1 MTQERLT
8 GVIIGM
14 GTVAIILSTWLV
26 YSQLFVRPT
35 CPELLGIPACYLV
48 LVCYLVAT
56 ISAAFPGSA
65 SAGILFY
72 AGIGSALAIAT
83 YGSSGQATGNVTCP
97 SFEGL
102 PMCFT
107 SFLAAFTMIG
117 ADVWR
122 RAGAMGRGVRPSPTR
137 DAT

>member
-14 GTVAIILSTWLV
+14 GLVAIILSTWLV
-26 YSQLFVRPT
+26 YSQLFIRPT
-35 CPELLGIPACYLV
+35 CPALFGTPACYFV
-48 LVCYLVAT
+48 LACYIVAT
-56 ISAAFPGSA
+56 VAAAFPGS
-65 SAGILFY
+65 SRSGFLFY
-72 AGIGSALAIAT
+72 IGVGSALAIAI
-83 YGSSGQATGNVTCP
+83 YASSSQVAGSVTCP

-107 SFLAAFTMIG
+107 SLLAAFTMIG

-122 RAGAMGRGVRPSPTR
+122 RTGATSGPTNGSVE
-137 DAT
+137 ATP